1 MNNKYFPIFVSCVMA
16 CKLLTSN
23 VFADAQNDILNI
35 VNIKKSILIGEN
47 NMSIDI
53 SNDGNMNV
61 LDVIQ
66 LKHDILYN
74 NEVVQDYSATDEN
87 VKIISRY
94 VIKDNITWLNQ
105 SGSAIEFEFT
115 GTSLDITI
123 NGDTSS
129 SSQNSPRFAIFF
141 NDELIIDELISAK
154 EKVINVISSNNE
166 VSGIVKVIKLSEAAN
181 GSIGVGNIAIKS
193 SSENPIIPVAKKNLT
208 IEFIGDSITCGYGVD
223 ASNENESFSTAT
235 ENFMR
240 TYAYLTAKQLD
251 ADYSTLCY
259 SGYGVISGATSGDG
273 KNIDA
278 LIPSYYDGVSKQWDY
293 KDYKWNFEN
302 NPVDIVL
309 LNLGTNDYT
318 YIKYDFENRSVEFI
332 EGYIDFLKLIREKNP
347 NAKIIC
353 TMGLMGGYEV
363 YDYIQEAILEYTSQ
377 TGDDNISSFRLTV
390 QNPNNGLG
398 AGWHPSAKT
407 HELCAEEVVQAIQDI
422 LN

>member
-1 MNNKYFPIFVSCVMA
+1 MNDKYFSIFVSCVIA
-16 CKLLTSN
+16 CEFLTSN
-23 VFADAQNDILNI
+23 VFADVQNDISDI
-35 VNIKKSILIGEN
+35 INIKKSILIAEN
-47 NMSIDI
+47 DMSIDI
-53 SNDGNMNV
+53 NNDGNMDV

-74 NEVVQDYSATDEN
+74 NEVVQNYSATDEN
-87 VKIISRY
+87 VKIMSRY
-94 VIKDNITWLNQ
+94 VIKDNVTWLNQ

-141 NDELIIDELISAK
+141 NDELITDELISAK
-154 EKVINVISSNNE
+154 EKIINVISGDNE
-166 VSGIVKVIKLSEAAN
+166 VSGIVKIIKLSEAAN

-193 SSENPIIPVAKKNLT
+193 NSETPIVPVGKKDLT

-223 ASNENESFSTAT
+223 ASNESEHFTTKT
-235 ENFMR
+235 ENFME
-240 TYAYLTAKQLD
+240 TYAYLTAQKLN

-259 SGYGVISGATSGDG
+259 SGHGVISGATNDE
-273 KNIDA
+273 KNTTA
-278 LIPSYYDGVSKQWDY
+278 LVPPYYDGISKQWDY
-293 KDYKWNFEN
+293 KDIKWDFES

-318 YIKYDFENRSVEFI
+318 YLKYDFENRSVEFI
-332 EGYIDFLKLIREKNP
+332 EGYVDFLKLIREKNP

-377 TGDDNISSFRLTV
+377 TGDDNISSFRLNV

-398 AGWHPSAKT
+398 ADWHPSAKT
-407 HELCAEEVVQAIQDI
+407 HELCAEEVVKAIKNI
-422 LN
+422 LD